1 MILEFRAP
9 IRRADNPQVRKH
21 PIRIP
26 QPHREVRCVRADTV
40 SLAYL
45 CTQSIRDGGAPVTKL
60 TRAFSPIEGDWFL
73 RSLGIAIANN
83 VMRDRFSSTFQRTRQ
98 TTS

>member
-1 MILEFRAP
+1 MHA
-9 IRRADNPQVRKH
+9 KH
-21 PIRIP
+21 PGR
-26 QPHREVRCVRADTV
+26 RSSGDE
-40 SLAYL
+40 
-45 CTQSIRDGGAPVTKL
+45 APVTKL

-83 VMRDRFSSTFQRTRQ
+83 VMRDRFSSTFERTRQ